1 MSRDSDRASTEPGEG
16 RPGPQRI
23 GTGTTRVTLCNRG
36 TLAVLAIAMASLFW
50 SVDVEP
56 CSEWSRMRLIPGA
69 TGSHTWSCA
78 VSADGTRMATTGFDG
93 DLALWNARGGWRV
106 EGLPGRT
113 GYVRSAS
120 LSPDG
125 HFLVCAGPEP
135 GVTLYDLET
144 RAGPRRVPLPLARVR
159 VVAFAPDGRS
169 IAATDTDGRIVLW
182 DLPAGRAR
190 WRLRAPGGITTL
202 AFAPDGRSLASGA
215 LDRLSTIILWD
226 LETGRPGRRLRTEET
241 GGPVV
246 ALALSRDGTLLA
258 SASGYERSV
267 RVWDPA
273 AGRLIGSI
281 AGHARGTNAIAFA
294 PDGTTLA
301 TAGNDGAVR
310 LWEVSTGRQQAALD
324 GRASVLCGVAFSPD
338 GRWLVATSRDDHH
351 LRLWEPTG
359 IEPRPRPTVGR
370 R

>member
-1 MSRDSDRASTEPGEG
+1 MSARRHSHR
-16 RPGPQRI
+16 
-23 GTGTTRVTLCNRG
+23 TG
-36 TLAVLAIAMASLFW
+36 ISW
-50 SVDVEP
+50 SVPGRSPASP
-56 CSEWSRMRLIPGA
+56 C
-69 TGSHTWSCA
+69 TTWKP
-78 VSADGTRMATTGFDG
+78 
-93 DLALWNARGGWRV
+93 WRGRV
-106 EGLPGRT
+106 ECPCPWL
-113 GYVRSAS
+113 AS
-120 LSPDG
+120 VSLHSP
-125 HFLVCAGPEP
+125 
-135 GVTLYDLET
+135 
-144 RAGPRRVPLPLARVR
+144 RM
-159 VVAFAPDGRS
+159 VVASRRPTPMVGSSSGTYPR
-169 IAATDTDGRIVLW
+169 G
-182 DLPAGRAR
+182 AR
-190 WRLRAPGGITTL
+190 WRLRPRWHHDPRL
-202 AFAPDGRSLASGA
+202 RPDGRSLASGA

-281 AGHARGTNAIAFA
+281 AGHARGTIAIAFA

-338 GRWLVATSRDDHH
+338 GRRLVATSRDDHH
-351 LRLWEPTG
+351 LRLWEPTD